1 MEIITPSWQK
11 QPDPRSMV
19 WQHNRL
25 AEARY
30 ELTAREQKLL
40 LYVIAMIE
48 PEDDEFKRYVINVA
62 EFAELAGL
70 DKDHLYTELRAL
82 AKNLA
87 SKPLVIPDHYDPV
100 TGRRIELITHW
111 FESAMIAKNGCGY
124 FAVRI
129 SLDLKPYL
137 LQVKKEFF
145 RFRLHQVMQLRSTYA
160 IRLYQWLKRWE
171 FRRTVEVP
179 VVDLRLQIGAASLN
193 QDGKPTDVS
202 LSLYPDFKRRA
213 VQPAV
218 EEINLRTDLRVSF
231 SEIKAHGSKAVE
243 RLLFKI
249 GRKRNQVDSD
259 ALPLGPV
266 PQLELSLGR
275 GAVEAAGPLAGLPE
289 RFGLNEKQWAKV
301 LSYVREKG
309 EAYVVEKIDV
319 VTQSARKNAAQAL
332 LAALRDDWK
341 PAVRISKPAAPSRK
355 APPKCLSPEP
365 QPEPDPIDQEVALKQ
380 LRLLRETL
388 RGSTG

>member
-1 MEIITPSWQK
+1 
-11 QPDPRSMV
+11 
-19 WQHNRL
+19 
-25 AEARY
+25 
-30 ELTAREQKLL
+30 
-40 LYVIAMIE
+40 
-48 PEDDEFKRYVINVA
+48 
-62 EFAELAGL
+62 
-70 DKDHLYTELRAL
+70 
-82 AKNLA
+82 
-87 SKPLVIPDHYDPV
+87 LVIPDHYDPV

-111 FESAMIAKNGCGY
+111 FESAMIARNGCGY

-145 RFRLHQVMQLRSTYA
+145 RFRLQQVMQLRSTYA

-171 FRRTVEVP
+171 FRRTVEIS
-179 VVDLRLQIGAASLN
+179 VVDLRLQIGAASLD
-193 QDGKPTDVS
+193 QDGKPTDLS
-202 LSLYPDFKRRA
+202 LALYPDFKRRA

-231 SEIKAHGSKAVE
+231 SELKAQGSKAVE

-249 GRKRNQVDSD
+249 ARKRDQADSD
-259 ALPLGPV
+259 ALPLRPV
-266 PQLELSLGR
+266 PQLKLGLE
-275 GAVEAAGPLAGLPE
+275 GGVVQAAGPLTGLPE

-309 EAYVVEKIDV
+309 EAYVLEKIDV

-341 PAVRISKPAAPSRK
+341 PAVRISKTAAPGRK
-355 APPKCLSPEP
+355 APLRCLPSE
-365 QPEPDPIDQEVALKQ
+365 PEPDPIDQEVAVKQ

-388 RGSTG
+388 KGSAG